1 MAASPFFPS
10 MQTREEAISAAWEQY
25 SDQLDGI
32 TGKAYDKA
40 EEQAW
45 DALQEELAEIERRL
59 PVATI

>member
-1 MAASPFFPS
+1 

-25 SDQLDGI
+25 SDQLDGV